1 MSNPVDSV
9 SRLVP
14 GLQSNISGAKTSAN
28 DEDKEANFSEVFGN
42 LLNSV
47 NSLQMD
53 SARAQ
58 ELLASGDA
66 ADLHQVMIA
75 AEEAGIA
82 MDLLLEI
89 RNKLVDA
96 YQTIMRMPM

>member
-1 MSNPVDSV
+1 MSADVGQINRV
-9 SRLVP
+9 VP
-14 GLQSNISGAKTSAN
+14 GLANQLQKSQQLDGA
-28 DEDKEANFSEVFGN
+28 DKANFTDLFN
-42 LLNSV
+42 NFLNSV
-47 NSLQMD
+47 NDLQFD
-53 SARAQ
+53 SAKAQ

-96 YQTIMRMPM
+96 YKTIMQMPM

>member
-1 MSNPVDSV
+1 MSSGIE
-9 SRLVP
+9 SIGRLVP
-14 GLQSNISGAKTSAN
+14 GLQNGINSNPSILK
-28 DEDKEANFSEVFGN
+28 EDKEANFSEVFGN
-42 LLNSV
+42 LLDSV

-53 SARAQ
+53 SAKAQ

-89 RNKLVDA
+89 RNKLVDT

>member
-1 MSNPVDSV
+1 MSGGIESI

-14 GLQSNISGAKTSAN
+14 GLQNEIDSNKAVLN
-28 DEDKEANFSEVFGN
+28 EDKDANFSEVFGK

-53 SARAQ
+53 AAKAQ

-96 YQTIMRMPM
+96 YQTMMRMPM

>member
-1 MSNPVDSV
+1 MSGGIESIG
-9 SRLVP
+9 RLVP
-14 GLQSNISGAKTSAN
+14 GLQNGINTDKAVLN
-28 DEDKEANFSEVFGN
+28 EDKDANFSEVFGK
-42 LLNSV
+42 LLDSV

-53 SARAQ
+53 SAKAQ
-58 ELLASGDA
+58 ELLISGDA

>member
-1 MSNPVDSV
+1 MSANIGQINQV
-9 SRLVP
+9 VP
-14 GLQSNISGAKTSAN
+14 GLANQVQKNQLADDGAEKSNFTDLFN
-28 DEDKEANFSEVFGN
+28 NF
-42 LLNSV
+42 LNSV
-47 NSLQMD
+47 NDLQFD
-53 SARAQ
+53 SAKAQ
-58 ELLASGDA
+58 ELLATGDA

-96 YQTIMRMPM
+96 YKTIMQMPM

>member
-1 MSNPVDSV
+1 MNGNIGNVN
-9 SRLVP
+9 RLIPAFQQKIEGPQKEV
-14 GLQSNISGAKTSAN
+14 QS
-28 DEDKEANFSEVFGN
+28 DDKASFTELFDQV
-42 LLNSV
+42 LNSV

-53 SARAQ
+53 SAKAQ
-58 ELLASGDA
+58 ELLATGDA

-89 RNKLVDA
+89 RNRLLDA
-96 YQTIMRMPM
+96 YQNLVRMPM